1 MFITDLSIRRP
12 TVSWVMSLI
21 LIIFGLFVFWK
32 LPVREL
38 PNGIQPPVV
47 QVQVDYKSAAASIVD
62 QEVTQ
67 VLEDVIGGAEGIK
80 NIDSK
85 SENGRSTINVEFD
98 TSIDLDNAANDIR
111 ERVARVVDNLPS
123 ESDPPQI
130 LKRAAGF
137 TTTMWL
143 SLSSSTWSDLE
154 LGDYAERFLVDQFS
168 SVKNVGRIR
177 VGGLRELSIRVW
189 VDPIKLAANDLTIKE
204 VESAMRGENISLPAG
219 TLEADNIDLT
229 LNLDKSYNDINSI
242 KQLPIK
248 KKNNKVILLSDVA
261 NVEFGPVSEKTLFK
275 AQTKDQINLKTV
287 GIGIYARSGASTV
300 ELSNE
305 IKKKIIE
312 VKKSLP
318 EELDLR
324 VSFNRANYVEAAIEE
339 VYKTLFIA
347 FILVVLIIYLF
358 LGNLKAVIVPAI
370 ALPVS
375 LIASFLGLYIFGLSI
390 NIFVLLSFI
399 LAIGIITDDS
409 VIMTDAIYRRIENGE
424 NSLVAAYKG
433 SKQISFAIIATTL
446 ILVAVFLPLIF
457 IKGISG
463 TLFRET
469 AIALSFSIVVSSF
482 VALTLSPMLA
492 SKFLNKKTS
501 KKFIIRKFENIFSN
515 FANFY
520 KETLGTVIYKTR
532 TVGIFIIFIIIASIL
547 LFNFSKKELLPMED
561 RGAYLIIG
569 ATDEGS
575 SFEYTQEQAQKVEAR
590 LLPLLQAEDSPYSRF
605 IMRVP
610 GFGSSANSYNS
621 FIIIAL
627 LDDWKNRKKGQQI
640 VLREAIGKI
649 VTLPQALAFPISPQS
664 IRVSSYNKPV
674 QMVIY
679 GSTYEELEE
688 IQKKIIRKLRSNKN
702 LSRIDSDYNRNKPE
716 VKLIINKNKAK
727 DLGVSTKAIG
737 ETLETLYGGKKI
749 TTFNK
754 LGKEY
759 PIIVQQ
765 YLSDRRNKEGVSKIF
780 VRSETNSKLISLA
793 NLVSFK
799 EEGSAKQLARYN
811 RQRAVT
817 ISANINEGY
826 TLTEAIKFFEEVMSS
841 EAPKN
846 QITWKGKS
854 EEIKETS
861 NELFIIFALALLT
874 AYLVMAATFNSFIHP
889 FIIVLTVPLA
899 IFGGLVFILFLNS
912 SVNIFSQIAL
922 IILIGIST
930 KNSILIV
937 DFANQIRT
945 TGKNIDTA
953 VKEACAV
960 RFRPIIM
967 TSLSTMIA
975 MMPLVIGNIGPG
987 AGEGSRLAVGSTIL
1001 GGMIISTFF
1010 TLYVTPSMYL
1020 ALAKNTKRIDVI
1032 DIELKKNYLKNNI
1045 FIFI

>member
-1 MFITDLSIRRP
+1 MYLTEVSIRRP
-12 TVSWVMSLI
+12 VISWVMSLI
-21 LIIFGLFVFWK
+21 LILFGIFVFWK

-38 PNGIQPPVV
+38 PSGLQPPIV
-47 QVQVDYKSAAASIVD
+47 QIQIDYKSAAAPIID

-67 VLEDVIGGAEGIK
+67 VVEDVIGGAEGIK
-80 NIDSK
+80 NIESK
-85 SENGRSTINVEFD
+85 SENGRSTINVIFD
-98 TSIDLDNAANDIR
+98 TEIDLDNAANDIR
-111 ERVARVVDNLPS
+111 ERVARIIDNLPT

-130 LKRAAGF
+130 LKQAAGF

-154 LGDYAERFLVDQFS
+154 LGDYAERYLVDTFS

-189 VDPIKLAANDLTIKE
+189 IDPIKLAANDLTVQD
-204 VESAMRGENISLPAG
+204 VELALRRENIRLPAG
-219 TLEADNIDLT
+219 TLEANNIDLNLS
-229 LNLDKSYNDINSI
+229 LNKSYSDIDKI

-248 KKNNKVILLSDVA
+248 KNEKKVLLLSDVA
-261 NVEFGPVSEKTLFK
+261 NIEFGPVSEKTLFK
-275 AQTKDQINLKTV
+275 AQTKNKINLKTV
-287 GIGIYARSGASTV
+287 GIGIYAKSGASTV
-300 ELSNE
+300 ELSKTIRE
-305 IKKKIIE
+305 KVAQVSKK
-312 VKKSLP
+312 LP
-318 EELDLR
+318 EGLTLEVAFD
-324 VSFNRANYVEAAIEE
+324 RANYVSAAIEE
-339 VYKTLFIA
+339 VYKTLIIA
-347 FILVVLIIYLF
+347 FILVVIIIYLF

-375 LIASFLGLYIFGLSI
+375 LIASFLGLYLFGLSI

-409 VIMTDAIYRRIENGE
+409 VIMTDAIYRRIEKGE
-424 NSLVAAYKG
+424 TPLVAAYKG
-433 SKQISFAIIATTL
+433 SKQITFAIIATTL
-446 ILVAVFLPLIF
+446 ILIAVFLPLIF
-457 IKGISG
+457 IEGISG
-463 TLFRET
+463 TLFKET
-469 AIALSFSIVVSSF
+469 AIALSFSIVISSF

-492 SKFLNKKTS
+492 SKFLIKKTN
-501 KKFIIRKFENIFSN
+501 KNFIIKRFEKYFQSFSK
-515 FANFY
+515 FY
-520 KETLGTVIYKTR
+520 KETLNILIDKSKMVS
-532 TVGIFIIFIIIASIL
+532 IFIIFIIITSIL

-561 RGAYLIIG
+561 RGAYLVIG
-569 ATDEGS
+569 FTDEGS
-575 SFEYTQEQAQKVEAR
+575 SFEYTQEKAQIIEKR
-590 LLPLLQAEDSPYSRF
+590 LTPLLQADDSPYARF

-627 LDDWKNRKKGQQI
+627 LDNWKNRDKNSQTI
-640 VLREAIGKI
+640 MREAIGKI
-649 VTLPQALAFPISPQS
+649 VTVPQAVAFPISPQS

-688 IQKKIIRKLRSNKN
+688 IQKKIINNLRINPN
-702 LSRIDSDYNRNKPE
+702 LSRIESDYSRNKPE
-716 VKLIINKNKAK
+716 VKLIINKSKAK
-727 DLGVSTKAIG
+727 DLGISTESIG
-737 ETLETLYGGKKI
+737 RTLEILYGGKKV

-759 PIIVQQ
+759 PIILQQ
-765 YLSDRRNKEGVSKIF
+765 YISDRRNKDGISKIF
-780 VRSETNSKLISLA
+780 VRSKDGDLISLV
-793 NLVSFK
+793 NLVEFV
-799 EEGSAKQLARYN
+799 EEGNAKELNRYN

-817 ISANINEGY
+817 ISANINENY
-826 TLTEAIKFFEEVMSS
+826 TLSEAIRFLENTVSEVSP
-841 EAPKN
+841 EN
-846 QITWKGKS
+846 QIAWKGKS
-854 EEIKETS
+854 EELKETT

-874 AYLVMAATFNSFIHP
+874 AYLVMAATFNSFVHP
-889 FIIVLTVPLA
+889 FIIILTVPLA

-937 DFANQIRT
+937 DFANQLRT
-945 TGKNIDTA
+945 KGKNIQDSI
-953 VKEACAV
+953 KEACDL

-975 MMPLVIGNIGPG
+975 MLPLVIGNIGPG
-987 AGEGSRLAVGSTIL
+987 AGEASRLAVGSTIL

-1020 ALAKNTKRIDVI
+1020 LLAKNTKRIDAVDI
-1032 DIELKKNYLKNNI
+1032 DLKKQLN
-1045 FIFI
+1045 

>member
-1 MFITDLSIRRP
+1 MFITELSIRRP
-12 TVSWVMSLI
+12 VVSWVMSLI
-21 LIIFGLFVFWK
+21 LIVFGLFVFWK

-38 PNGIQPPVV
+38 PSGLQPPVV
-47 QVQVDYKSAAASIVD
+47 QVQVDYTSAAAPIVD

-85 SENGRSTINVEFD
+85 SSNGRSTIKVEFD

-130 LKRAAGF
+130 LKQAAGF

-143 SLSSSTWSDLE
+143 ALSSSTWSDLE
-154 LGDYAERFLVDQFS
+154 LGDYAERYLVDTFS
-168 SVKNVGRIR
+168 SVKNVGRIL

-189 VDPIKLAANDLTIKE
+189 VDPIKLAANDLTIQE
-204 VESAMRGENISLPAG
+204 VEKALRGENIRLPAG
-219 TLEADNIDLT
+219 TLEANNIDLT
-229 LNLDKSYNDINSI
+229 LNLDKSYNSI
-242 KQLPIK
+242 EAIEQLPIK
-248 KKNNKVILLSDVA
+248 KTSKKVVVLSDVA
-261 NVEFGPVSEKTLFK
+261 KIELGPVSEKTLFK
-275 AQTKDQINLKTV
+275 AQRKDQLNLKTV

-300 ELSNE
+300 ELSKE
-305 IKKKIIE
+305 IKKKIAE
-312 VKKSLP
+312 VNKSLP
-318 EELDLR
+318 EGLELE
-324 VSFNRANYVEAAIEE
+324 VAFNRATYIGAAINE
-339 VYKTLFIA
+339 VYKTLIIA
-347 FILVVLIIYLF
+347 FVLVVIIIYLF

-375 LIASFLGLYIFGLSI
+375 LIASFLGIYIFGLSI

-424 NSLVAAYKG
+424 NPLVAAYKG
-433 SKQISFAIIATTL
+433 SKQITFAIIATTL
-446 ILVAVFLPLIF
+446 ILIAVFLPLIF
-457 IKGISG
+457 IEGISG

-492 SKFLNKKTS
+492 SKFLNKKNN
-501 KKFIIRKFENIFSN
+501 KNFIIRKFEKFFLGFSK
-515 FANFY
+515 FY
-520 KETLGTVIYKTR
+520 QETLEVLVKKTK
-532 TVGIFIIFIIIASIL
+532 TISVFIIFIIVASVL
-547 LFNFSKKELLPMED
+547 LFNFSKKELMPMED
-561 RGAYLIIG
+561 RGAYLVIG
-569 ATDEGS
+569 FTDEGS
-575 SFEYTQEQAQKVEAR
+575 SFEYTQEKAQNIEKR
-590 LLPLLQAEDSPYSRF
+590 LIPLLQAENSPYSRF

-627 LDDWKNRKKGQQI
+627 LDNWKNRKQDSQT
-640 VLREAIGKI
+640 VMRQAIGKI
-649 VTLPQALAFPISPQS
+649 VTLPQAVAFPISPQS

-679 GSTYEELEE
+679 GSTYEELER
-688 IQKKIIRKLRSNKN
+688 IQSEVIGKLRRNRN
-702 LSRIDSDYNRNKPE
+702 LSRIESDYSRNKPE
-716 VKLIINKNKAK
+716 VKLVINKNKAK
-727 DLGVSTKAIG
+727 DLGITTETIG
-737 ETLETLYGGKKI
+737 KSLETLYGGKRV

-759 PIIVQQ
+759 PIILQQ
-765 YLSDRRNKEGVSKIF
+765 YLSDRRDKDGISKIF
-780 VRSETNSKLISLA
+780 VRSNTTGKLISLV
-793 NLVSFK
+793 NLVNFK
-799 EEGSAKQLARYN
+799 EEGTAKELARYN

-817 ISANINEGY
+817 ISANISENY
-826 TLTEAIKFFEEVMSS
+826 TLSEAIKYLENIMTEVSPQS
-841 EAPKN
+841 

-874 AYLVMAATFNSFIHP
+874 AYLVMAATFNSFVHP

-912 SVNIFSQIAL
+912 SINIFSQIAL
-922 IILIGIST
+922 VILIGIST

-937 DFANQIRT
+937 DYANQIRT
-945 TGKNIDTA
+945 TGKNIEAA
-953 VKEACAV
+953 VKEACSI

-975 MMPLVIGNIGPG
+975 MIPLIIGNIGPG
-987 AGEGSRLAVGSTIL
+987 AGEGSRLAVGATIF

-1010 TLYVTPSMYL
+1010 TLYVTPTMYL
-1020 ALAKNTKRIDVI
+1020 SLAKNTKRIDAV
-1032 DIELKKNYLKNNI
+1032 DIELKKELR
-1045 FIFI
+1045 

>member
-1 MFITDLSIRRP
+1 MFITELCIKRP

-21 LIIFGLFVFWK
+21 LIVFGLFVFWK

-47 QVQVDYKSAAASIVD
+47 QVQVDYKSASASIVD

-67 VLEDVIGGAEGIK
+67 VVEDVIGGAEGIK

-98 TSIDLDNAANDIR
+98 TSINLDNAANDIR
-111 ERVARVVDNLPS
+111 ERVARVVDNLPT

-189 VDPIKLAANDLTIKE
+189 IDPIKLAANDLTIKE
-204 VESAMRGENISLPAG
+204 VENAMRGENISLPAG

-248 KKNNKVILLSDVA
+248 KTDNKVILLSDVA
-261 NVEFGPVSEKTLFK
+261 NIEFGPVSEKTLFK

-300 ELSNE
+300 ELSKD
-305 IKKKIIE
+305 IKKKIGE

-339 VYKTLFIA
+339 VYKTLLIA

-424 NSLVAAYKG
+424 TPLVASYKG

-457 IKGISG
+457 IEGISG
-463 TLFRET
+463 TLFKET
-469 AIALSFSIVVSSF
+469 AIALSFSIVISSF

-492 SKFLNKKTS
+492 SKFLYKETS
-501 KKFIIRKFENIFSN
+501 KKILIQKFEKIFLS

-520 KETLGTVIYKTR
+520 KETLDILVQKTKIM
-532 TVGIFIIFIIIASIL
+532 TTFIIFIIIASIL

-569 ATDEGS
+569 FTDEGT
-575 SFEYTQEQAQKVEAR
+575 SFEYTQQQAQKVEAR

-627 LDDWKNRKKGQQI
+627 LDDWKNRKKGQQV

-649 VTLPQALAFPISPQS
+649 VTLPQAVAFPISPQS
-664 IRVSSYNKPV
+664 IRVSNYNKPV

-679 GSTYEELEE
+679 GSSYEELEE
-688 IQKKIIRKLRSNKN
+688 KQKKIIRELRSNKN
-702 LSRIDSDYNRNKPE
+702 LSRIESDYNRNKPE

-727 DLGVSTKAIG
+727 DLGVSTKSIG

-765 YLSDRRNKEGVSKIF
+765 YLSDRRNKEGISKIF
-780 VRSETNSKLISLA
+780 VRSETNGKLISLA
-793 NLVSFK
+793 NLVSFE
-799 EEGSAKQLARYN
+799 EEGSAKELARYN
-811 RQRAVT
+811 RQPAVT
-817 ISANINEGY
+817 ISANINEEY
-826 TLTEAIKFFEEVMSS
+826 TLTEAIRYFEEVMVNL
-841 EAPKN
+841 APEN

-861 NELFIIFALALLT
+861 NELFIIFALALIT

-889 FIIVLTVPLA
+889 FIIILTVPLA

-937 DFANQIRT
+937 DYTNQIRT
-945 TGKNIDTA
+945 TGKNIELA

-975 MMPLVIGNIGPG
+975 MLPLVIGNIGPG

-1020 ALAKNTKRIDVI
+1020 ALAKNTKRIDVV
-1032 DIELKKNYLKNNI
+1032 DLELKKELTKK
-1045 FIFI
+1045 

>member
-1 MFITDLSIRRP
+1 MYLTEVSIRRP
-12 TVSWVMSLI
+12 VISWVMSLI
-21 LIIFGLFVFWK
+21 LILFGIFVFWK

-38 PNGIQPPVV
+38 PSGLQPPIV
-47 QVQVDYKSAAASIVD
+47 QIQIDYKSAAAPIVD

-67 VLEDVIGGAEGIK
+67 VVEDVIGGAEGIK
-80 NIDSK
+80 NIESK
-85 SENGRSTINVEFD
+85 SENGRSTINVIFD
-98 TSIDLDNAANDIR
+98 TEIDLDNAANDIR
-111 ERVARVVDNLPS
+111 ERVARIIDNLPT

-130 LKRAAGF
+130 LKQAAGF

-154 LGDYAERFLVDQFS
+154 LGDYAERYLVDTFS

-189 VDPIKLAANDLTIKE
+189 IDPIKLAANDLTVQD
-204 VESAMRGENISLPAG
+204 VELALRRENIRLPAG
-219 TLEADNIDLT
+219 TLEANNIDLN
-229 LNLDKSYNDINSI
+229 LSLDKSYSDIDKI

-248 KKNNKVILLSDVA
+248 KNEQKVLLLSDVA
-261 NVEFGPVSEKTLFK
+261 NIEFGPVSEKTLFK
-275 AQTKDQINLKTV
+275 AQTKNKINLKTV
-287 GIGIYARSGASTV
+287 GIGIYAKSGASTV
-300 ELSNE
+300 ELSKTIRE
-305 IKKKIIE
+305 KVTLVSKK
-312 VKKSLP
+312 LP
-318 EELDLR
+318 EGLTLEVAFD
-324 VSFNRANYVEAAIEE
+324 RANYVSAAIEE
-339 VYKTLFIA
+339 VYKTLIIA
-347 FILVVLIIYLF
+347 FILVVIIIYLF

-375 LIASFLGLYIFGLSI
+375 LIASFLGLYLFGLSI

-409 VIMTDAIYRRIENGE
+409 VIMTDAIYRRIEKGE
-424 NSLVAAYKG
+424 TPLVAAYKG
-433 SKQISFAIIATTL
+433 SKQITFAIIATTL
-446 ILVAVFLPLIF
+446 ILIAVFLPLIF
-457 IKGISG
+457 IEGISG
-463 TLFRET
+463 TLFKET
-469 AIALSFSIVVSSF
+469 AIALSFSIVISSF

-492 SKFLNKKTS
+492 SKFLIKKTN
-501 KKFIIRKFENIFSN
+501 KNFIIKGFEKYFQSFSK
-515 FANFY
+515 FY
-520 KETLGTVIYKTR
+520 KETLNILIDKSKMVS
-532 TVGIFIIFIIIASIL
+532 IFIIFIIIASIL

-561 RGAYLIIG
+561 RGAYLVIG
-569 ATDEGS
+569 FTDEGS
-575 SFEYTQEQAQKVEAR
+575 SFEYTQEKAQIIEKR
-590 LLPLLQAEDSPYSRF
+590 LTPLLQADDSPYARF

-627 LDDWKNRKKGQQI
+627 LDNWKNRDKNSQTI
-640 VLREAIGKI
+640 MREAIGKI
-649 VTLPQALAFPISPQS
+649 VTVPQAVAFPISPQS

-688 IQKKIIRKLRSNKN
+688 IQKKIINNLRINPS
-702 LSRIDSDYNRNKPE
+702 LSRIESDYSRNKPE
-716 VKLIINKNKAK
+716 VKLIINKSKAK
-727 DLGVSTKAIG
+727 DLGISTESIG
-737 ETLETLYGGKKI
+737 RTLEILYGGKKV

-759 PIIVQQ
+759 PIILQQ
-765 YLSDRRNKEGVSKIF
+765 YISDRRNKDGISKIF
-780 VRSETNSKLISLA
+780 VRSKDGELISLV
-793 NLVSFK
+793 NLVEFV
-799 EEGSAKQLARYN
+799 EEGNAKELNRYN

-817 ISANINEGY
+817 ISANINENY
-826 TLTEAIKFFEEVMSS
+826 TLSEAIRFLEDTVSEVSP
-841 EAPKN
+841 EN
-846 QITWKGKS
+846 QIAWKGKS
-854 EEIKETS
+854 EELKETT

-874 AYLVMAATFNSFIHP
+874 AYLVMAATFNSFVHP
-889 FIIVLTVPLA
+889 FIIILTVPLA

-937 DFANQIRT
+937 DFANQLRT
-945 TGKNIDTA
+945 KGKNIQDSI
-953 VKEACAV
+953 KEACDL

-975 MMPLVIGNIGPG
+975 MLPLVIGNIGPG
-987 AGEGSRLAVGSTIL
+987 AGEASRLAVGSTIL

-1020 ALAKNTKRIDVI
+1020 LLAKNTKRIDSVDI
-1032 DIELKKNYLKNNI
+1032 DLKKQLN
-1045 FIFI
+1045 

>member
-1 MFITDLSIRRP
+1 MFITELSIKRP

-47 QVQVDYKSAAASIVD
+47 QVQVDYKSASASIVD

-67 VLEDVIGGAEGIK
+67 VVEDVIGGAEGIK

-98 TSIDLDNAANDIR
+98 TSINLDNAANDIR

-154 LGDYAERFLVDQFS
+154 LGDYAERYLVDQFS

-189 VDPIKLAANDLTIKE
+189 IDPIRLAANDITVKE

-229 LNLDKSYNDINSI
+229 INLDKSYNDIKSI
-242 KQLPIK
+242 NQLPIK
-248 KKNNKVILLSDVA
+248 KNGNKVILLSDVA
-261 NVEFGPVSEKTLFK
+261 NIEFGPVSEKTLFK
-275 AQTKDQINLKTV
+275 AQTRDQINLKTV

-300 ELSNE
+300 ELSND
-305 IKKKIIE
+305 IKKKLID
-312 VKKSLP
+312 VKKTLP
-318 EELDLR
+318 NELDLR

-339 VYKTLFIA
+339 VYKTLLIA
-347 FILVVLIIYLF
+347 FVLVVLIIYLF

-424 NSLVAAYKG
+424 TPLVAAYKG

-457 IKGISG
+457 IEGISG

-492 SKFLNKKTS
+492 SKFLYKKKS
-501 KKFIIRKFENIFSN
+501 KKIFINKFEKIFLS
-515 FANFY
+515 FSNFY
-520 KETLGTVIYKTR
+520 KETLSIIVNKTKS
-532 TVGIFIIFIIIASIL
+532 VCLFIIFIIFASVL
-547 LFNFSKKELLPMED
+547 LFSFSKKELLPMED

-569 ATDEGS
+569 STDEGS

-590 LLPLLQAEDSPYSRF
+590 LIPLLQAENSPYSRF

-610 GFGSSANSYNS
+610 GFGNSANSYNS

-627 LDDWKNRKKGQQI
+627 LDDWKNRKKGQQV

-664 IRVSSYNKPV
+664 IRVSNYNKPV
-674 QMVIY
+674 QMVVY
-679 GSTYEELEE
+679 GNTYEELEI
-688 IQKKIIRKLRSNKN
+688 IQKKVIQKLRSNKN

-727 DLGVSTKAIG
+727 DLGVSTKSIG
-737 ETLETLYGGKKI
+737 ETLETLYGGKRI

-780 VRSETNSKLISLA
+780 VRSETNGKLISLA

-799 EEGSAKQLARYN
+799 EEGSAKELSRYN
-811 RQRAVT
+811 RQRAIT

-826 TLTEAIKFFEEVMSS
+826 TLTEAIKYFEEVMRDLSP
-841 EAPKN
+841 EN

-889 FIIVLTVPLA
+889 FIIILTVPLA

-937 DFANQIRT
+937 DYANQIRT
-945 TGKNIDTA
+945 TGKDIELA

-975 MMPLVIGNIGPG
+975 MIPLVIGNIGPG

-1010 TLYVTPSMYL
+1010 TLYVTPTMYL
-1020 ALAKNTKRIDVI
+1020 TLAKNTKRIDII
-1032 DIELKKNYLKNNI
+1032 DLELKKDLSKK
-1045 FIFI
+1045 

>member
-1 MFITDLSIRRP
+1 MFISELSIKRP

-47 QVQVDYKSAAASIVD
+47 QIQVNYKSAAASIVD

-67 VLEDVIGGAEGIK
+67 VVEDVVGGAEGIK

-85 SENGRSTINVEFD
+85 SENGRSIINVEFD

-111 ERVARVVDNLPS
+111 ERVARVVDNLPL

-143 SLSSSTWSDLE
+143 SLSSPTWSDLE
-154 LGDYAERFLVDQFS
+154 LGDYAERFLIDQFS

-177 VGGLRELSIRVW
+177 VGGLRELSIRIW
-189 VDPIKLAANDLTIKE
+189 IDPIKLAAYNLTIQE
-204 VESAMRGENISLPAG
+204 VETALRGENINLPAG

-229 LNLDKSYNDINSI
+229 LNLDKSYDDINTI

-248 KKNNKVILLSDVA
+248 KSDNKIILLSDVS
-261 NVEFGPVSEKTLFK
+261 NIEFGPVSEKTLFK
-275 AQTKDQINLKTV
+275 AQTKDQLNLKTV

-300 ELSNE
+300 ELSND
-305 IKKKIIE
+305 IKKRINE
-312 VKKSLP
+312 VKKTLP
-318 EELDLR
+318 EGLDLR
-324 VSFNRANYVEAAIEE
+324 VAFNRANYVEAAIEE
-339 VYKTLFIA
+339 VYKTLLIA
-347 FILVVLIIYLF
+347 FVLVVIIIYLF

-375 LIASFLGLYIFGLSI
+375 LIASFLGLYLFGLSI

-424 NSLVAAYKG
+424 TPLIAAYKG

-446 ILVAVFLPLIF
+446 ILIAVFLPLIF
-457 IKGISG
+457 IEGISG
-463 TLFRET
+463 TLFKET
-469 AIALSFSIVVSSF
+469 AITLSFSIVVSSF

-492 SKFLNKKTS
+492 SIFLTKKTS
-501 KKFIIRKFENIFSN
+501 KKSFILKFEKIFLN
-515 FANFY
+515 LANFY
-520 KETLGTVIYKTR
+520 KETLSITINKTR
-532 TVGIFIIFIIIASIL
+532 SVVIFMILIVISSVL
-547 LFNFSKKELLPMED
+547 LFSFAKKELLPMED

-569 ATDEGS
+569 STDEGS
-575 SFEYTQEQAQKVEAR
+575 SFEYTQEQAQKVESR
-590 LLPLLQAEDSPYSRF
+590 LIPLLQAEDSPYSRF

-610 GFGSSANSYNS
+610 GFGNSANSFNS

-627 LDDWKNRKKGQQI
+627 LDDWKNRKKGQDV

-649 VTLPQALAFPISPQS
+649 VSLPQALAFPISPQS

-679 GSTYEELEE
+679 GNTYEELEE
-688 IQKKIIRKLRSNKN
+688 VQKIVIRKLRSNKN

-737 ETLETLYGGKKI
+737 ETLETLYGGKRI

-765 YLSDRRNKEGVSKIF
+765 YLSDRRNKNGISKIF
-780 VRSETNSKLISLA
+780 VRSETNGKLISLA
-793 NLVSFK
+793 NLVNFK
-799 EEGSAKQLARYN
+799 EEGSAKELARYN

-826 TLTEAIKFFEEVMSS
+826 TLTEAIKFFEGVMQNL
-841 EAPKN
+841 APEK

-889 FIIVLTVPLA
+889 FVIILTVPLA

-937 DFANQIRT
+937 DYSNQIRA
-945 TGKNIDTA
+945 TGKNIESA

-975 MMPLVIGNIGPG
+975 MVPLIIGNIGPG

-1020 ALAKNTKRIDVI
+1020 ALARNTKRIDEV
-1032 DIELKKNYLKNNI
+1032 DLELKKELSKK
-1045 FIFI
+1045 

>member
-1 MFITDLSIRRP
+1 MFITELSIKRP

-47 QVQVDYKSAAASIVD
+47 QVQVDYKSASASIVD

-67 VLEDVIGGAEGIK
+67 VVEDVIGGAEGIK

-98 TSIDLDNAANDIR
+98 TSINLDNAANDIR

-154 LGDYAERFLVDQFS
+154 LGDYAERYLVDQFS

-189 VDPIKLAANDLTIKE
+189 IDPIRLAANDITVKE

-229 LNLDKSYNDINSI
+229 LNLDKSYNDIKSI
-242 KQLPIK
+242 NQLPIK
-248 KKNNKVILLSDVA
+248 KNGNKVILLSDVA
-261 NVEFGPVSEKTLFK
+261 NIEFGPVSEKTLFK
-275 AQTKDQINLKTV
+275 AQTRDQINLKTV

-300 ELSNE
+300 ELSND
-305 IKKKIIE
+305 IKKKLID
-312 VKKSLP
+312 VKKTLP
-318 EELDLR
+318 NELDLR

-339 VYKTLFIA
+339 VYKTLLIA
-347 FILVVLIIYLF
+347 FVLVVLIIYLF

-424 NSLVAAYKG
+424 TPLVAAYKG

-457 IKGISG
+457 IEGISG

-492 SKFLNKKTS
+492 SKFLYKKKS
-501 KKFIIRKFENIFSN
+501 KKIFINKFEKIFLS
-515 FANFY
+515 FSNFY
-520 KETLGTVIYKTR
+520 KETLSIIVNKTKS
-532 TVGIFIIFIIIASIL
+532 VCLFIIFIIFASVL
-547 LFNFSKKELLPMED
+547 LFSFSKKELLPMED

-569 ATDEGS
+569 STDEGS

-590 LLPLLQAEDSPYSRF
+590 LIPLLQAENSPYSRF

-610 GFGSSANSYNS
+610 GFGNSANSYNS

-627 LDDWKNRKKGQQI
+627 LDDWKNRKKGQQV

-664 IRVSSYNKPV
+664 IRVSNYNKPV
-674 QMVIY
+674 QMVVY
-679 GSTYEELEE
+679 GNTYEELEI
-688 IQKKIIRKLRSNKN
+688 IQKKVIQKLRSNKN

-727 DLGVSTKAIG
+727 DLGVSTKSIG
-737 ETLETLYGGKKI
+737 ETLETLYGGKRI

-780 VRSETNSKLISLA
+780 VRSETNGKLISLA

-799 EEGSAKQLARYN
+799 EEGSAKELSRYN
-811 RQRAVT
+811 RQRAIT

-826 TLTEAIKFFEEVMSS
+826 TLTEAIKYFEEVMRDLSP
-841 EAPKN
+841 EN

-889 FIIVLTVPLA
+889 FIIILTVPLA

-937 DFANQIRT
+937 DYANQIRT
-945 TGKNIDTA
+945 TGKDIELA

-975 MMPLVIGNIGPG
+975 MIPLVIGNIGPG

-1010 TLYVTPSMYL
+1010 TLYVTPTMYL
-1020 ALAKNTKRIDVI
+1020 TLAKNTKRIDII
-1032 DIELKKNYLKNNI
+1032 DLELKKDLFKK
-1045 FIFI
+1045 

>member
-1 MFITDLSIRRP
+1 MYLTEVSIRRP
-12 TVSWVMSLI
+12 VISWVMSLI
-21 LIIFGLFVFWK
+21 LILFGIFVFWK

-38 PNGIQPPVV
+38 PSGLQPPIV
-47 QVQVDYKSAAASIVD
+47 QIQIDYKSAAAPIVD

-67 VLEDVIGGAEGIK
+67 VVEDVIGGAEGIK
-80 NIDSK
+80 NIESK
-85 SENGRSTINVEFD
+85 SENGRSTINVIFD
-98 TSIDLDNAANDIR
+98 TEIDLDNAANDIR
-111 ERVARVVDNLPS
+111 ERVARIIDNLPT

-130 LKRAAGF
+130 LKQAAGF

-154 LGDYAERFLVDQFS
+154 LGDYAERYLVDTFS

-189 VDPIKLAANDLTIKE
+189 IDPIKLAANDLTVQD
-204 VESAMRGENISLPAG
+204 VELALRRENIRLPAG
-219 TLEADNIDLT
+219 TLEANNIDLN
-229 LNLDKSYNDINSI
+229 LSLDKSYSDIDKI

-248 KKNNKVILLSDVA
+248 KNEKKVLLLSDVA
-261 NVEFGPVSEKTLFK
+261 NIEFGPVSEKTLFK
-275 AQTKDQINLKTV
+275 AQTKNKINLKTV
-287 GIGIYARSGASTV
+287 GIGIYAKSGASTV
-300 ELSNE
+300 ELSKT
-305 IKKKIIE
+305 IR
-312 VKKSLP
+312 VKVAQVSKTLP
-318 EELDLR
+318 EGLTLEVAFD
-324 VSFNRANYVEAAIEE
+324 RANYVSAAIEE
-339 VYKTLFIA
+339 VYKTLIIA
-347 FILVVLIIYLF
+347 FILVVIIIYLF

-375 LIASFLGLYIFGLSI
+375 LIASFLGLYLFGLSI

-409 VIMTDAIYRRIENGE
+409 VIMTDAIYRRIEKGE
-424 NSLVAAYKG
+424 TPLVAAYKG
-433 SKQISFAIIATTL
+433 SKQITFAIIATTL
-446 ILVAVFLPLIF
+446 ILIAVFLPLIF
-457 IKGISG
+457 IEGISG
-463 TLFRET
+463 TLFKET
-469 AIALSFSIVVSSF
+469 AIALSFSIVISSF

-492 SKFLNKKTS
+492 SKFLIKKTNKNFII
-501 KKFIIRKFENIFSN
+501 KKFEKYFQSFSK
-515 FANFY
+515 FY
-520 KETLGTVIYKTR
+520 KETLNILIDKSKMVS
-532 TVGIFIIFIIIASIL
+532 IFIIFIIITSIL

-561 RGAYLIIG
+561 RGAYLVIG
-569 ATDEGS
+569 FTDEGS
-575 SFEYTQEQAQKVEAR
+575 SFEYTQEKAQIIEKR
-590 LLPLLQAEDSPYSRF
+590 LTPLLQADDSPYARF

-627 LDDWKNRKKGQQI
+627 LDNWKNRDRNSQTI
-640 VLREAIGKI
+640 MREAIGKI
-649 VTLPQALAFPISPQS
+649 VTVPQAVAFPISPQS

-688 IQKKIIRKLRSNKN
+688 IQKKIINNLRKNPN
-702 LSRIDSDYNRNKPE
+702 LSRIESDYSRNKPE
-716 VKLIINKNKAK
+716 VKLIINKSKAK
-727 DLGVSTKAIG
+727 DLGISTESIG
-737 ETLETLYGGKKI
+737 RTLEILYGGKKV

-759 PIIVQQ
+759 PIILQQ
-765 YLSDRRNKEGVSKIF
+765 YISDRRNKDGISKIF
-780 VRSETNSKLISLA
+780 VRSKDGELISLV
-793 NLVSFK
+793 NLVEFV
-799 EEGSAKQLARYN
+799 EEGNAKELNRYN

-817 ISANINEGY
+817 ISANINENY
-826 TLTEAIKFFEEVMSS
+826 TLSEAIRFLEDTVSQVSPE
-841 EAPKN
+841 N
-846 QITWKGKS
+846 QIAWKGKS
-854 EEIKETS
+854 EELKETT

-874 AYLVMAATFNSFIHP
+874 AYLVMAATFNSFVHP
-889 FIIVLTVPLA
+889 FIIILTVPLA

-937 DFANQIRT
+937 DFANQLRT
-945 TGKNIDTA
+945 KGKNIQDSI
-953 VKEACAV
+953 KEACDL

-975 MMPLVIGNIGPG
+975 MLPLVIGNIGPG
-987 AGEGSRLAVGSTIL
+987 AGEASRLAVGSTIL

-1020 ALAKNTKRIDVI
+1020 LLAKNTKRIDAVDI
-1032 DIELKKNYLKNNI
+1032 DLKKQLN
-1045 FIFI
+1045 